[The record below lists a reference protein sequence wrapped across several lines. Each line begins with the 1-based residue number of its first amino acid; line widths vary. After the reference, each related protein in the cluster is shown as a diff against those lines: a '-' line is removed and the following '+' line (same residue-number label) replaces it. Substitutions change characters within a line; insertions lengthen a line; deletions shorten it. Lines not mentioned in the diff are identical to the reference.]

1 MIRTPPALWYDMYH
15 SEGGV
20 SAVVGN
26 VVCDWSVDTAYY
38 GNTTRRYKS
47 RLYLYF
53 DFFLGHYIRP
63 DIVLN
68 FAKGLNMLRLS
79 SKNWRNKQ

>member
-1 MIRTPPALWYDMYH
+1 MYH
-15 SEGGV
+15 SAGGV

-38 GNTTRRYKS
+38 GNTTRHYKP

-53 DFFLGHYIRP
+53 DFSYDIISVQNP

-68 FAKGLNMLRLS
+68 FAKGLNLLRLS
-79 SKNWRNKQ
+79 SKNWRNKQW